1 VGPVFALSL
10 RQLAGRWRLSLVLL
24 LTSLPAIMTVIIRLV
39 EAEFPEEFQEVMLD
53 GMFVSAIVPVVIM
66 TLATSAFGNEV
77 EDQTLS
83 YLVLKPLRR
92 PYIVLPK
99 MMASVAVAG
108 PLLVAS
114 GLVVVVVA
122 LEGSLAMSLA
132 VGAGLAA
139 GAVAYSAIFTW
150 AGLVSS
156 HALGFALVYVFLWEG
171 VLARFATGL
180 SYLSVRGY
188 ALAIMHGIDES
199 GLSAFEDTAIEF
211 PAAIGGAVVV
221 TVGFLW
227 LTVRRL
233 QRMDVP

>member
-1 VGPVFALSL
+1 MGPIFALSL
-10 RQLAGRWRLSLVLL
+10 RQLAGKWRLSLVLL

-39 EAEFPEEFQEVMLD
+39 GAEIPEQFPEVMLD
-53 GMFVSAIVPVVIM
+53 GMLVSAIVPVVTM

-77 EDQTLS
+77 EDRTLS
-83 YLVLKPLRR
+83 YLVLKPLPRR
-92 PYIVLPK
+92 YIVLPK
-99 MMASVAVAG
+99 MMASLAVAG
-108 PLLVAS
+108 PPLIVS

-122 LEGSLAMSLA
+122 LEGRLGMALA
-132 VGAGLAA
+132 VGAGLGA

-150 AGLVSS
+150 AGLVTS

-171 VLARFATGL
+171 VIARFATGV

-188 ALAIMHGIDES
+188 ALGIMHGVDES
-199 GLSAFEDTAIEF
+199 GLSAFEDTAIEL
-211 PAAIGGAVVV
+211 PAAIGGAIVV

>member
-1 VGPVFALSL
+1 
-10 RQLAGRWRLSLVLL
+10 
-24 LTSLPAIMTVIIRLV
+24 
-39 EAEFPEEFQEVMLD
+39 
-53 GMFVSAIVPVVIM
+53 
-66 TLATSAFGNEV
+66 
-77 EDQTLS
+77 
-83 YLVLKPLRR
+83 
-92 PYIVLPK
+92 

-108 PLLVAS
+108 PPLIVS

-122 LEGSLAMSLA
+122 LEGRLGMALA
-132 VGAGLAA
+132 VGAGLGA

-150 AGLVSS
+150 AGLVTS

-171 VLARFATGL
+171 VIARFATGV

-188 ALAIMHGIDES
+188 ALGIMHGIDGS
-199 GLSAFEDTAIEF
+199 GLSAFEDIAIEL
-211 PAAIGGAVVV
+211 PAAIGGAIVV